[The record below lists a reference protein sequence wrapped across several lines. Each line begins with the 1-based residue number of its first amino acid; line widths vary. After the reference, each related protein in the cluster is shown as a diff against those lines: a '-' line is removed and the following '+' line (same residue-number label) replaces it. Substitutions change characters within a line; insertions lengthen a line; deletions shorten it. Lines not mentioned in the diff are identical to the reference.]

1 IDCLKEL
8 ADAINDSNQFQWEPV
23 YTQLKTKA
31 WCLGFQT
38 IVHKNGVSEMF
49 KIVKPSEIYLDDNPV
64 YSKICQPLLPPL
76 DPTLPKL
83 YKRFGAQWLSN
94 CIVEKKKWTGKPVTS
109 ERATELKNKIEDR
122 LPMLFVDNRIL
133 LMSQKHGRKRPYT
146 RKYDGL
152 HVVVLRSI
160 FSSDPDRK
168 NHVHPINDDDTNTK
182 CNTGDNITKPNKP
195 LQTIDD
201 DFKVINES
209 NEISSIQGAAG
220 DYTSNQLIEFYF
232 SFRIFSSDPDRKNH
246 VHPIND
252 DDTNTKCNTGDNITK
267 PNKPLQ
273 TIDDDFKVIN
283 ESNEISSI
291 QGAAGDYTAY
301 NKSVKE
307 LPNMPDF
314 REIEKANETVLH
326 QIYKDQSYKHSQFT
340 QLEHTK
346 TSTITTCEKV
356 PAQNMTRFNRVF
368 YSVPL
373 YIESDVIVTDT
384 MIDQAKQ
391 FAYLLNGLAT
401 HVFKTNIKTI
411 HMFRDINGDK
421 VAFNLG
427 GAIFFNLHYFEQVY
441 ADKLKPI
448 LRTSSSSNTL
458 IRTTLNFYFIVFCH
472 ELSHNI
478 VDQHDE
484 MFITCLQKIAVQFMN
499 DKDLF
504 LEHFSFKDYSK
515 T

>member
-152 HVVVLRSI
+152 HVVVLRS
-160 FSSDPDRK
+160 
-168 NHVHPINDDDTNTK
+168 
-182 CNTGDNITKPNKP
+182 
-195 LQTIDD
+195 
-201 DFKVINES
+201 
-209 NEISSIQGAAG
+209 
-220 DYTSNQLIEFYF
+220 
-232 SFRIFSSDPDRKNH
+232 IFSSDPDRKNH